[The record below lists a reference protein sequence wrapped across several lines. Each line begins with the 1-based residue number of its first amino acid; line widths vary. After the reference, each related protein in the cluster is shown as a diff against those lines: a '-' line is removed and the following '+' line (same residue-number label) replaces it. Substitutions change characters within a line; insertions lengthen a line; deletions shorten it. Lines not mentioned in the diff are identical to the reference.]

1 MNNELQVIDTN
12 GEVLSIDDVLTKL
25 NNVNYLAT
33 LSNEQI
39 EQLAYIVQAI
49 KSPTKKIDDELKNRL
64 KKGGQF
70 DHISLT
76 EAHRTTIEETK
87 EIRDQFYKHYGLE
100 AFVLRTPTQLKKKFG
115 EAVEATIKDVA
126 DTKTSQRVKYD

>member
-1 MNNELQVIDTN
+1 MTDGLQVIDTN
-12 GEVLSIDDVLTKL
+12 GEVLSIDNVLTKL
-25 NNVNYLAT
+25 NDVHYLAS
-33 LSNEQI
+33 LPNEQI

-49 KSPTKKIDDELKNRL
+49 KSPTKKIDDELKDRL

-87 EIRDQFYKHYGLE
+87 EVRDQFYDKYGLE

-115 EAVEATIKDVA
+115 EAVETDIKENA
-126 DTKTSQRVKYD
+126 KTDISQRVKYD